1 VPETRQNV
9 DQLRGVGPEDTPEL
23 GEAIRGIR
31 HEAASMREEDAGSCI
46 SVNDAVQHELDGV
59 RVVSKE

>member
-1 VPETRQNV
+1 
-9 DQLRGVGPEDTPEL
+9 
-23 GEAIRGIR
+23 
-31 HEAASMREEDAGSCI
+31 MREEDAGSCI